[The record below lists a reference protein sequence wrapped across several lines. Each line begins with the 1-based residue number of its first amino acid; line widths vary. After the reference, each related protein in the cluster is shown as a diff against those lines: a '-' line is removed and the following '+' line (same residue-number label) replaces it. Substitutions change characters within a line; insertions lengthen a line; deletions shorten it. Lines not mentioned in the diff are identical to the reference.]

1 MPETSTLM
9 RGTCAAGSDS
19 GYVDDLCLAEIIEV
33 LDRYGRLGHFGV
45 VRLDAPFPMSEDEVM
60 VESYDTTNRT
70 LTLRPVTK
78 VDLDGLECV
87 TTRWRLD
94 SDAPKAA
101 CVRVRRPSSSET
113 V

>member
-1 MPETSTLM
+1 MPETSILM
-9 RGTCAAGSDS
+9 RGACAGGDS

-45 VRLDAPFPMSEDEVM
+45 VRLDAPFPVSEDEVM
-60 VESYDTTNRT
+60 VESYDSANRT

-94 SDAPKAA
+94 SDAPEPA
-101 CVRVRRPSSSET
+101 CVRVRRPASPEA